1 MGRLSVNPP
10 LNGRA
15 LSVRKPWTTDGK
27 PDKVVAGRE
36 NGQIALAY
44 VGYARVSPLDQDPA
58 LQRDALAAAGCA
70 KVFLDRA
77 SGIKTDRAGLLAALA
92 YARDGD
98 VVVWKLDRLGRS
110 LPHLIETV
118 TALEKRGVG
127 FRSITAR
134 TNETAIFY
142 T

>member
-1 MGRLSVNPP
+1 MTAGGRTGNHQLRAWLNPRRFRGARGRMGRLSVNPP

-98 VVVWKLDRLGRS
+98 
-110 LPHLIETV
+110 
-118 TALEKRGVG
+118 
-127 FRSITAR
+127 
-134 TNETAIFY
+134 
-142 T
+142 